1 MQSKS
6 EIQRLKNQLEA
17 AAQAANIGIWDWDLL
32 TGQLYWTPTLEA
44 LYGLAP
50 NSVHSYDDFKSC
62 VHPDDLESTEAARDA
77 AVRLRQPFSLK
88 FRIIRPDGSVRWI
101 EANGRALY
109 DPEGKV
115 TNITGTNQDI
125 TDREKMELALKASEE
140 RYRTVVEDQTEVI
153 GRVLPDGTF
162 TFANEVYY
170 RVFGTSA
177 DAVIGKVWH
186 PITHPDDLPMVLAK
200 LGGMTTDNPVVV
212 IENRNFVA
220 ENKLCWMQW
229 VNRGFFDADGHLTE
243 IQSVGRDI
251 TALKQTEAALI
262 ESKERLEMAL
272 AGSSLVLWD
281 WDIQKRHVLAGNR
294 WLEMLGFN
302 ENELGNKEEDWLG
315 LIHPQDIEKFQQG
328 IAAHLAGET
337 VDFHSQHRLRHKAGH
352 WVDVEAS
359 GKVTQRNND
368 GTPLRMVGT
377 VLDVT
382 QRKRLN
388 DEGIAL
394 LKRIES
400 LIRETSNNTPAE
412 TANSEALESLTK
424 RERQILTMIAGG
436 MTSAQIGKELKLA
449 TNTIISHR
457 QNLMTKLDLHSTAEV
472 TRFAMENG
480 LMKKP

>member
-62 VHPDDLESTEAARDA
+62 VHPDDLESMEAARDA

-220 ENKLCWMQW
+220 EK
-229 VNRGFFDADGHLTE
+229 
-243 IQSVGRDI
+243 IGR
-251 TALKQTEAALI
+251 
-262 ESKERLEMAL
+262 
-272 AGSSLVLWD
+272 
-281 WDIQKRHVLAGNR
+281 
-294 WLEMLGFN
+294 
-302 ENELGNKEEDWLG
+302 
-315 LIHPQDIEKFQQG
+315 
-328 IAAHLAGET
+328 
-337 VDFHSQHRLRHKAGH
+337 
-352 WVDVEAS
+352 AS
-359 GKVTQRNND
+359 C
-368 GTPLRMVGT
+368 
-377 VLDVT
+377 
-382 QRKRLN
+382 
-388 DEGIAL
+388 
-394 LKRIES
+394 
-400 LIRETSNNTPAE
+400 
-412 TANSEALESLTK
+412 
-424 RERQILTMIAGG
+424 RERV
-436 MTSAQIGKELKLA
+436 S
-449 TNTIISHR
+449 
-457 QNLMTKLDLHSTAEV
+457 
-472 TRFAMENG
+472 
-480 LMKKP
+480 